1 MAMNNRVLSIEIGNS
16 FTKICEMDYKVKK
29 PKVYKVLTVETPEG
43 IVVDGMLQPT
53 QEYADRMVN
62 ALGTNGI
69 RTKKVIFTISSTRVA
84 SREVQIPNVKAS
96 KIEALVKTNANEYF
110 PVDLTQYEI
119 GHYLAGGLTENGK
132 LRVMALAVPKALL
145 DSYYQL
151 AQMCSWEVECFDYS
165 SNSLYQILRDE
176 KSEKVTMVIK
186 IDENS
191 TIVTVLSAGK
201 VLLQRTVAYG
211 VQDAID
217 TMIASGAY
225 AVNDPMSAVER
236 FQKKTCLNRVLHP
249 GDKVWEENAG
259 RWEDEDAGNVEVT
272 EARQKITASLEPL
285 IVGVSRV
292 IDFYD
297 SRNSENPI
305 EKSYVTGLG
314 GSFSGMSKLFTNC
327 LERKVHTLSEMDDKI
342 GMSKAI
348 RSTRPAAYISCL
360 GAVLAP
366 VGLIDKST
374 QKSKGLTVVSGTN
387 YTFVSVAV
395 LVLGVILS
403 IAMAA
408 TSVTRY
414 LGNVAQNVYLQNR
427 VQELQPAQAVYND
440 YLAAEAQYD
449 KYTYLYAYTQT
460 PNENLVE
467 FINEL
472 EQILPDSF
480 YTNSFS
486 SDQTG
491 ISMSVTVEGKAA
503 AARTILNIRNMQS
516 IDDVEISN
524 ITDSK
529 DETGT
534 SIVTFSITGSYK
546 VLGVILSIAMAATSV
561 TRYLGNVAQNVYLQ
575 NRVQEL
581 QPAQAVYNDYLAAE
595 AQYDKYTYL
604 YAYTQTPNENL
615 VEFINELEQILPD
628 SFYTNSFSSDQT
640 GISMSVTVEGK
651 AAAART
657 ILNIRNMQSID
668 DVEISNITDS
678 KDETGTSI
686 VTFSITGSYKE
697 LTDETEESGEA
708 QADTQ
713 TAQ

>member
-1 MAMNNRVLSIEIGNS
+1 MNNRVLSIEIGNS
-16 FTKICEMDYKVKK
+16 FTKICEIDYKVKK

-43 IVVDGMLQPT
+43 VVVDGMLQPT
-53 QEYADRMVN
+53 QEYADHLVN

-69 RTKKVIFTISSTRVA
+69 RTKRVIFTISSTRVA
-84 SREVQIPNVKAS
+84 SREVQIPNVKAN
-96 KIEALVKTNANEYF
+96 KIEALVKTNANDYF

-119 GHYLAGGLTENGK
+119 GHYLAGGLTEEGK

-145 DSYYQL
+145 NSYYQL
-151 AQMCSWEVECFDYS
+151 AQMCGWEVECFDYS

-176 KSEKVTMVIK
+176 KSEKVTMMIK

-211 VQDAID
+211 VQDAIE

-249 GDKVWEENAG
+249 GDKLWEENAG

-272 EARQKITASLEPL
+272 AARQKITSTLEPL
-285 IVGVSRV
+285 IVGVNRV

-297 SRNSENPI
+297 SRNSNTPI
-305 EKSYVTGLG
+305 ERTYVTGLG

-327 LERKVHTLSEMDDKI
+327 LERKVHTLSDMDDKI

-374 QKSKGLTVVSGTN
+374 QKAKGLTVVSGTN

-403 IAMAA
+403 IAMAV
-408 TSVTRY
+408 TSLTRY
-414 LGNVAQNVYLQNR
+414 FGTVAENVALQAR
-427 VQELQPAQAVYND
+427 VEELQPAQTVYNE
-440 YLAAEAQYD
+440 YLSAAAQYD
-449 KYTYLYAYTQT
+449 KYKYLYEYTEN

-480 YTNSFS
+480 YTDSFS

-491 ISMSVTVEGKAA
+491 ISMTVNVEGKAA
-503 AARTILNIRNMQS
+503 AARTILNIRNMES
-516 IDDVEISN
+516 IEDVQISN
-524 ITDSK
+524 ITDNQ
-529 DETGT
+529 DEMGGSWVMFSMTGT
-534 SIVTFSITGSYK
+534 YRE
-546 VLGVILSIAMAATSV
+546 LS
-561 TRYLGNVAQNVYLQ
+561 
-575 NRVQEL
+575 
-581 QPAQAVYNDYLAAE
+581 
-595 AQYDKYTYL
+595 
-604 YAYTQTPNENL
+604 
-615 VEFINELEQILPD
+615 
-628 SFYTNSFSSDQT
+628 
-640 GISMSVTVEGK
+640 
-651 AAAART
+651 
-657 ILNIRNMQSID
+657 
-668 DVEISNITDS
+668 
-678 KDETGTSI
+678 
-686 VTFSITGSYKE
+686 
-697 LTDETEESGEA
+697 DETEETGETVES
-708 QADTQ
+708 TQ
-713 TAQ
+713 SVQ

>member
-1 MAMNNRVLSIEIGNS
+1 MNNRVLSIEIGNS
-16 FTKICEMDYKVKK
+16 FTKICEIDYKVKK

-43 IVVDGMLQPT
+43 VVVDGMLQPT
-53 QEYADRMVN
+53 QEYADHLVN

-69 RTKKVIFTISSTRVA
+69 RTKRVIFTISSTRVA

-96 KIEALVKTNANEYF
+96 KIEALVKTNANDYF

-119 GHYLAGGLTENGK
+119 GHYLAGGLTEEGK

-151 AQMCSWEVECFDYS
+151 AQMCGWEVECFDYS

-176 KSEKVTMVIK
+176 KTETVTMMIK

-211 VQDAID
+211 VQDAIE

-236 FQKKTCLNRVLHP
+236 FQKKTCLNRVLHQ
-249 GDKVWEENAG
+249 GDKLWEENAG

-272 EARQKITASLEPL
+272 AARQKITASLEPL

-297 SRNSENPI
+297 SRNSDTPI
-305 EKSYVTGLG
+305 ERTYVTGLG

-374 QKSKGLTVVSGTN
+374 QKAKGLTVVSGTN

-403 IAMAA
+403 IAMAV
-408 TSVTRY
+408 TSLTRY
-414 LGNVAQNVYLQNR
+414 FGTVAENVALQAR
-427 VQELQPAQAVYND
+427 VEELQPAQTVYNE
-440 YLAAEAQYD
+440 YLSTAAQYD
-449 KYTYLYAYTQT
+449 KYKYLYEYTEN

-472 EQILPDSF
+472 EQILPSSF
-480 YTNSFS
+480 WTNSFS
-486 SDQTG
+486 SDMEG

-503 AARTILNIRNMQS
+503 AARTILNIRNMES
-516 IDDVEISN
+516 IEDVQISN
-524 ITDSK
+524 ITDTQNELGESA
-529 DETGT
+529 
-534 SIVTFSITGSYK
+534 VTFSITG
-546 VLGVILSIAMAATSV
+546 
-561 TRYLGNVAQNVYLQ
+561 
-575 NRVQEL
+575 
-581 QPAQAVYNDYLAAE
+581 
-595 AQYDKYTYL
+595 TY
-604 YAYTQTPNENL
+604 ADIHADTEETE
-615 VEFINELEQILPD
+615 
-628 SFYTNSFSSDQT
+628 ST
-640 GISMSVTVEGK
+640 GDT
-651 AAAART
+651 
-657 ILNIRNMQSID
+657 
-668 DVEISNITDS
+668 
-678 KDETGTSI
+678 TGT
-686 VTFSITGSYKE
+686 
-697 LTDETEESGEA
+697 
-708 QADTQ
+708 

>member
-1 MAMNNRVLSIEIGNS
+1 MNNRVLSIEISNS
-16 FTKICEMDYKVKK
+16 FTKICEIDYKVKK

-43 IVVDGMLQPT
+43 VVVDGMLQPT
-53 QEYADRMVN
+53 QEYADHLVN

-69 RTKKVIFTISSTRVA
+69 HTKRVIFTISSTRVA
-84 SREVQIPNVKAS
+84 SREVQIPNVKAN
-96 KIEALVKTNANEYF
+96 KIEALVKANANDYF

-119 GHYLAGGLTENGK
+119 GHYLAGGLTEEGK

-145 DSYYQL
+145 NSYYQL
-151 AQMCSWEVECFDYS
+151 AQMCGWEVECFDYS

-176 KSEKVTMVIK
+176 KSEKVTMMIK

-211 VQDAID
+211 VQDAIE

-236 FQKKTCLNRVLHP
+236 FQKKTCLNRVLHQ

-272 EARQKITASLEPL
+272 AARQKITASLEPL

-297 SRNSENPI
+297 SRNGDTPI
-305 EKSYVTGLG
+305 ERTYVTGLG

-327 LERKVHTLSEMDDKI
+327 LERKVHTLSDMEDKI

-366 VGLIDKST
+366 VGLIDKSQ
-374 QKSKGLTVVSGTN
+374 QKTKGMTVVSGTN

-403 IAMAA
+403 IAMAV
-408 TSVTRY
+408 TSLTRY
-414 LGNVAQNVYLQNR
+414 FGTVAENVALQAR
-427 VQELQPAQAVYND
+427 VEELQPAQAVYND
-440 YLAAEAQYD
+440 YLATAAQYD
-449 KYTYLYAYTQT
+449 KYQYLYEYTEN

-472 EQILPDSF
+472 EQILPSSF
-480 YTNSFS
+480 WTNSFS
-486 SDQTG
+486 SDMEG

-503 AARTILNIRNMQS
+503 AARTILNIRNMES
-516 IDDVEISN
+516 IEDVQISN
-524 ITDSK
+524 ITDAQNELGESA
-529 DETGT
+529 
-534 SIVTFSITGSYK
+534 VTFSITGTYADIHADSEEAENT
-546 VLGVILSIAMAATSV
+546 GDAA
-561 TRYLGNVAQNVYLQ
+561 
-575 NRVQEL
+575 
-581 QPAQAVYNDYLAAE
+581 
-595 AQYDKYTYL
+595 
-604 YAYTQTPNENL
+604 
-615 VEFINELEQILPD
+615 
-628 SFYTNSFSSDQT
+628 
-640 GISMSVTVEGK
+640 
-651 AAAART
+651 
-657 ILNIRNMQSID
+657 
-668 DVEISNITDS
+668 
-678 KDETGTSI
+678 GT
-686 VTFSITGSYKE
+686 
-697 LTDETEESGEA
+697 
-708 QADTQ
+708 

>member
-1 MAMNNRVLSIEIGNS
+1 MNNRVLSIEIGNS
-16 FTKICEMDYKVKK
+16 FTKICEIDYKVKK

-43 IVVDGMLQPT
+43 VVVDGMLQPT
-53 QEYADRMVN
+53 QEYADHLVN

-69 RTKKVIFTISSTRVA
+69 RTKRVIFTISSTRVA
-84 SREVQIPNVKAS
+84 SREVQIPNVKAN
-96 KIEALVKTNANEYF
+96 KIEALVKTNANDYF

-119 GHYLAGGLTENGK
+119 GHYLAGGLTEEGK

-145 DSYYQL
+145 NSYYQL
-151 AQMCSWEVECFDYS
+151 AQMCGWEVECFDYS

-176 KSEKVTMVIK
+176 KSEKVTMMIK

-211 VQDAID
+211 VQDAIE

-249 GDKVWEENAG
+249 GDKLWEENAG
-259 RWEDEDAGNVEVT
+259 RWEDEDAGNAEVT
-272 EARQKITASLEPL
+272 AARQKITSSLEPL

-297 SRNSENPI
+297 SRNSDTPI
-305 EKSYVTGLG
+305 ERTYVTGLG

-327 LERKVHTLSEMDDKI
+327 LERKVHTLSDMDDKI

-374 QKSKGLTVVSGTN
+374 QKAKGLTVVSGTN

-403 IAMAA
+403 IAMAV
-408 TSVTRY
+408 TSMTRY
-414 LGNVAQNVYLQNR
+414 FGTVAENVALQAR
-427 VQELQPAQAVYND
+427 VEELQPAQAVYNE
-440 YLAAEAQYD
+440 YLSAAAQYD
-449 KYTYLYAYTQT
+449 KYKYLYEYTEN

-472 EQILPDSF
+472 EQILPSSF
-480 YTNSFS
+480 WTNSFS
-486 SDQTG
+486 SDLEG
-491 ISMSVTVEGKAA
+491 ISMSVSVVGKEA
-503 AARTILNIRNMQS
+503 AARTILNIRNMKS
-516 IDDVEISN
+516 ISDVQISN
-524 ITDSK
+524 ITDTQNELGESA
-529 DETGT
+529 
-534 SIVTFSITGSYK
+534 VTFSITG
-546 VLGVILSIAMAATSV
+546 
-561 TRYLGNVAQNVYLQ
+561 
-575 NRVQEL
+575 
-581 QPAQAVYNDYLAAE
+581 
-595 AQYDKYTYL
+595 TY
-604 YAYTQTPNENL
+604 ADIHADTEETE
-615 VEFINELEQILPD
+615 
-628 SFYTNSFSSDQT
+628 ST
-640 GISMSVTVEGK
+640 GDT
-651 AAAART
+651 
-657 ILNIRNMQSID
+657 
-668 DVEISNITDS
+668 
-678 KDETGTSI
+678 TGT
-686 VTFSITGSYKE
+686 
-697 LTDETEESGEA
+697 
-708 QADTQ
+708 

>member
-1 MAMNNRVLSIEIGNS
+1 MNNRVLSIEIGNS
-16 FTKICEMDYKVKK
+16 FTKICEIDYKVKK

-43 IVVDGMLQPT
+43 VVVDGMLQPT
-53 QEYADRMVN
+53 QEYADHLVN

-69 RTKKVIFTISSTRVA
+69 RTKRVIFTISSTRVA
-84 SREVQIPNVKAS
+84 SREVQIPNVKAN
-96 KIEALVKTNANEYF
+96 KIEALVKTNANDYF

-119 GHYLAGGLTENGK
+119 GHYLAGGLTEEGK

-145 DSYYQL
+145 NSYYQL
-151 AQMCSWEVECFDYS
+151 AQMCGWEVECFDYS

-176 KSEKVTMVIK
+176 KSEKVTMMIK

-211 VQDAID
+211 VQDAIE

-236 FQKKTCLNRVLHP
+236 FQKKTCLNRVLHQ

-272 EARQKITASLEPL
+272 AARQKITASLEPL

-297 SRNSENPI
+297 SRNGDTPI
-305 EKSYVTGLG
+305 ERTYVTGLG

-327 LERKVHTLSEMDDKI
+327 LERKVHTLSDMEDKI

-366 VGLIDKST
+366 VGLIDKSQ
-374 QKSKGLTVVSGTN
+374 QKAKGMTVVSGTN

-403 IAMAA
+403 IAMAV
-408 TSVTRY
+408 TSLTRY
-414 LGNVAQNVYLQNR
+414 FGTVAENVALQAR
-427 VQELQPAQAVYND
+427 VEELQPAQAVYND
-440 YLAAEAQYD
+440 YLATAAQYD
-449 KYTYLYAYTQT
+449 KYQYLYEYTEN

-472 EQILPDSF
+472 EQILPSSF
-480 YTNSFS
+480 WTNSFS
-486 SDQTG
+486 SDMEG

-503 AARTILNIRNMQS
+503 AARTILNIRNMES
-516 IDDVEISN
+516 IEDVQISN
-524 ITDSK
+524 ITDAQNELGESA
-529 DETGT
+529 
-534 SIVTFSITGSYK
+534 VTFSITGTYADIHADSEEAENT
-546 VLGVILSIAMAATSV
+546 GDAA
-561 TRYLGNVAQNVYLQ
+561 
-575 NRVQEL
+575 
-581 QPAQAVYNDYLAAE
+581 
-595 AQYDKYTYL
+595 
-604 YAYTQTPNENL
+604 
-615 VEFINELEQILPD
+615 
-628 SFYTNSFSSDQT
+628 
-640 GISMSVTVEGK
+640 
-651 AAAART
+651 
-657 ILNIRNMQSID
+657 
-668 DVEISNITDS
+668 
-678 KDETGTSI
+678 GT
-686 VTFSITGSYKE
+686 
-697 LTDETEESGEA
+697 
-708 QADTQ
+708 

>member
-16 FTKICEMDYKVKK
+16 FTKICEIDYKVKK

-43 IVVDGMLQPT
+43 VVVDGMLQPT
-53 QEYADRMVN
+53 QEYADHLVN

-69 RTKKVIFTISSTRVA
+69 HTRRVIFTISSTRVA
-84 SREVQIPNVKAS
+84 SREVQIPNVKAN
-96 KIEALVKTNANEYF
+96 KIEALVKTNANDYF

-119 GHYLAGGLTENGK
+119 GHYLAGGLTEEGK

-151 AQMCSWEVECFDYS
+151 AQMCGWEVECFDYS

-176 KSEKVTMVIK
+176 KSEKVTMMIK

-211 VQDAID
+211 VQDAIE

-236 FQKKTCLNRVLHP
+236 FQKKTCLNRVLHQ
-249 GDKVWEENAG
+249 GDKLWEENAG

-272 EARQKITASLEPL
+272 AARQKITSSLEPL

-297 SRNSENPI
+297 SRNSNTPI
-305 EKSYVTGLG
+305 ERTYVTGLG

-327 LERKVHTLSEMDDKI
+327 LERKVHTLSDMDDKI

-374 QKSKGLTVVSGTN
+374 QKAKGLTVVSGTN

-403 IAMAA
+403 IAMAV
-408 TSVTRY
+408 TSLTRY
-414 LGNVAQNVYLQNR
+414 FGTVAENVTLQAR
-427 VQELQPAQAVYND
+427 VEELQPAQTVYNE
-440 YLAAEAQYD
+440 YLSAAAQYD
-449 KYTYLYAYTQT
+449 KYKYLYEYTEN

-472 EQILPDSF
+472 EQILPSSF
-480 YTNSFS
+480 WTNSFS
-486 SDQTG
+486 SDMEG

-503 AARTILNIRNMQS
+503 AARTILNIRNMES
-516 IDDVEISN
+516 IEDVQISN
-524 ITDSK
+524 ITDTQNELGESA
-529 DETGT
+529 
-534 SIVTFSITGSYK
+534 VTFSITG
-546 VLGVILSIAMAATSV
+546 
-561 TRYLGNVAQNVYLQ
+561 
-575 NRVQEL
+575 
-581 QPAQAVYNDYLAAE
+581 
-595 AQYDKYTYL
+595 TY
-604 YAYTQTPNENL
+604 ADIHADTEETE
-615 VEFINELEQILPD
+615 
-628 SFYTNSFSSDQT
+628 ST
-640 GISMSVTVEGK
+640 GDT
-651 AAAART
+651 
-657 ILNIRNMQSID
+657 
-668 DVEISNITDS
+668 
-678 KDETGTSI
+678 TGT
-686 VTFSITGSYKE
+686 
-697 LTDETEESGEA
+697 
-708 QADTQ
+708 

>member
-1 MAMNNRVLSIEIGNS
+1 MNNRVLSIEISNS
-16 FTKICEMDYKVKK
+16 FTKICEIDYKVKK

-43 IVVDGMLQPT
+43 VVVDGMLQPT
-53 QEYADRMVN
+53 QEYADHLVN

-69 RTKKVIFTISSTRVA
+69 HTKRVIFTISSTRVA
-84 SREVQIPNVKAS
+84 SREVQIPNVKAN
-96 KIEALVKTNANEYF
+96 KIEALVKANANDYF

-119 GHYLAGGLTENGK
+119 GHYLAGGLTEEGK

-145 DSYYQL
+145 NSYYQL
-151 AQMCSWEVECFDYS
+151 AQMCGWEVECFDYS

-176 KSEKVTMVIK
+176 KSEKVTMMIK

-211 VQDAID
+211 VQDAIE

-236 FQKKTCLNRVLHP
+236 FQKKTCLNRVLHQ
-249 GDKVWEENAG
+249 GDKLWEENAG

-272 EARQKITASLEPL
+272 AARQKITASLEPL

-297 SRNSENPI
+297 SRNGDNPI
-305 EKSYVTGLG
+305 QKTFVTGLG

-327 LERKVHTLSEMDDKI
+327 LERKVHTLSDMEDKI

-366 VGLIDKST
+366 VGLIDKSQ
-374 QKSKGLTVVSGTN
+374 QKAKGMTVVSGTN

-403 IAMAA
+403 IAMAV
-408 TSVTRY
+408 TSLTRY
-414 LGNVAQNVYLQNR
+414 FGTVAENVALQAR
-427 VQELQPAQAVYND
+427 VEELQPAQAVYND
-440 YLAAEAQYD
+440 YLATAAQYD
-449 KYTYLYAYTQT
+449 KYQYLYEYTEN

-472 EQILPDSF
+472 EQILPSSF
-480 YTNSFS
+480 WTNSFS
-486 SDQTG
+486 SDMEG

-503 AARTILNIRNMQS
+503 AARTILNIRNMES
-516 IDDVEISN
+516 IEDVQISN
-524 ITDSK
+524 ITDAQNELGESA
-529 DETGT
+529 
-534 SIVTFSITGSYK
+534 VTFSITGTYADIHADSEEAENT
-546 VLGVILSIAMAATSV
+546 GDAA
-561 TRYLGNVAQNVYLQ
+561 
-575 NRVQEL
+575 
-581 QPAQAVYNDYLAAE
+581 
-595 AQYDKYTYL
+595 
-604 YAYTQTPNENL
+604 
-615 VEFINELEQILPD
+615 
-628 SFYTNSFSSDQT
+628 
-640 GISMSVTVEGK
+640 
-651 AAAART
+651 
-657 ILNIRNMQSID
+657 
-668 DVEISNITDS
+668 
-678 KDETGTSI
+678 GT
-686 VTFSITGSYKE
+686 
-697 LTDETEESGEA
+697 
-708 QADTQ
+708 

>member
-1 MAMNNRVLSIEIGNS
+1 MAMNNRVLSIEISNS
-16 FTKICEMDYKVKK
+16 FTKICEIDYKVKK

-43 IVVDGMLQPT
+43 VVVDGMLQPT
-53 QEYADRMVN
+53 QEYADHLVN

-69 RTKKVIFTISSTRVA
+69 RTKRVIFTISSTRVA
-84 SREVQIPNVKAS
+84 SREVQIPNVKAN
-96 KIEALVKTNANEYF
+96 KIEALVKTNANDYF

-119 GHYLAGGLTENGK
+119 GHYLAGGLTEEGK

-151 AQMCSWEVECFDYS
+151 AQMCGWEVECFDYS

-176 KSEKVTMVIK
+176 KTETVTMMIK

-211 VQDAID
+211 VQDAIE

-236 FQKKTCLNRVLHP
+236 FQKKTCLNRVLHQ
-249 GDKVWEENAG
+249 GDKLWEENAG

-272 EARQKITASLEPL
+272 AARQKITSSLEPL

-297 SRNSENPI
+297 SRNSNTPI
-305 EKSYVTGLG
+305 ERTYVTGLG

-327 LERKVHTLSEMDDKI
+327 LERKVHTLSDMDDKI

-366 VGLIDKST
+366 VGLIDKSQ
-374 QKSKGLTVVSGTN
+374 QKGKGMTVVSGTN

-403 IAMAA
+403 IAMAV
-408 TSVTRY
+408 TSLTRY
-414 LGNVAQNVYLQNR
+414 FGTVAENVALQAR
-427 VQELQPAQAVYND
+427 VEELQPAQTVYNE
-440 YLAAEAQYD
+440 YLSTAAQYD
-449 KYTYLYAYTQT
+449 KYKYLYEYTEN

-480 YTNSFS
+480 YTDSFS

-491 ISMSVTVEGKAA
+491 ISMTVNVEGKAA
-503 AARTILNIRNMQS
+503 AARTILNIRNMES
-516 IDDVEISN
+516 IEDVQISN
-524 ITDSK
+524 ITDNQ
-529 DETGT
+529 DEMGGSWVMFSMTGT
-534 SIVTFSITGSYK
+534 YRE
-546 VLGVILSIAMAATSV
+546 LS
-561 TRYLGNVAQNVYLQ
+561 
-575 NRVQEL
+575 
-581 QPAQAVYNDYLAAE
+581 
-595 AQYDKYTYL
+595 
-604 YAYTQTPNENL
+604 
-615 VEFINELEQILPD
+615 
-628 SFYTNSFSSDQT
+628 
-640 GISMSVTVEGK
+640 
-651 AAAART
+651 
-657 ILNIRNMQSID
+657 
-668 DVEISNITDS
+668 
-678 KDETGTSI
+678 
-686 VTFSITGSYKE
+686 
-697 LTDETEESGEA
+697 DETEETGETVES
-708 QADTQ
+708 TQ
-713 TAQ
+713 SVQ

>member
-16 FTKICEMDYKVKK
+16 FTKICEIDYKVKK

-43 IVVDGMLQPT
+43 VVVDGMLQPT
-53 QEYADRMVN
+53 QEYADHLVN

-84 SREVQIPNVKAS
+84 SREVQIPNVKAN
-96 KIEALVKTNANEYF
+96 KIEALVKTNANDYF

-119 GHYLAGGLTENGK
+119 GHYLAGGLTEDGK

-145 DSYYQL
+145 NSYYQL
-151 AQMCSWEVECFDYS
+151 AQMCGWEVECFDYS

-176 KSEKVTMVIK
+176 KSEKVTMMIK
-186 IDENS
+186 IDENN

-211 VQDAID
+211 VQDAIE

-249 GDKVWEENAG
+249 GDKLWEENAG

-272 EARQKITASLEPL
+272 AARQKITSTLEPL
-285 IVGVSRV
+285 IVGVNRV

-297 SRNSENPI
+297 SRNGDTPI
-305 EKSYVTGLG
+305 ERTYVTGLG

-327 LERKVHTLSEMDDKI
+327 LERKVHTLSDMDDKI

-366 VGLIDKST
+366 VGLIDKSQ
-374 QKSKGLTVVSGTN
+374 QKAKGMTVVSGTN

-403 IAMAA
+403 IAMAV
-408 TSVTRY
+408 TSLTRY
-414 LGNVAQNVYLQNR
+414 FGTVAENVALQAR
-427 VQELQPAQAVYND
+427 VEELQPAQAVYNE
-440 YLAAEAQYD
+440 YLSAAAQYD
-449 KYTYLYAYTQT
+449 KYKYLYEYTEN

-480 YTNSFS
+480 YTDSFS

-491 ISMSVTVEGKAA
+491 ISMTVNVEGKAA
-503 AARTILNIRNMQS
+503 AARTILNVRNMES
-516 IDDVEISN
+516 IEDVQISN
-524 ITDSK
+524 ITDNQ
-529 DETGT
+529 DEMGGSWVMFSMTGT
-534 SIVTFSITGSYK
+534 YRE
-546 VLGVILSIAMAATSV
+546 LS
-561 TRYLGNVAQNVYLQ
+561 
-575 NRVQEL
+575 
-581 QPAQAVYNDYLAAE
+581 
-595 AQYDKYTYL
+595 
-604 YAYTQTPNENL
+604 
-615 VEFINELEQILPD
+615 
-628 SFYTNSFSSDQT
+628 
-640 GISMSVTVEGK
+640 
-651 AAAART
+651 
-657 ILNIRNMQSID
+657 
-668 DVEISNITDS
+668 
-678 KDETGTSI
+678 
-686 VTFSITGSYKE
+686 
-697 LTDETEESGEA
+697 DETEETGETVES
-708 QADTQ
+708 TQ
-713 TAQ
+713 SVQ

>member
-1 MAMNNRVLSIEIGNS
+1 MNNRVLSIKIGNS

-53 QEYADRMVN
+53 QEYADHLVN

-69 RTKKVIFTISSTRVA
+69 RTKKVLFTISSTRVA
-84 SREVQIPNVKAS
+84 SREVQIPNVKAN
-96 KIEALVKTNANEYF
+96 KIEALVKTNASDYF

-119 GHYLAGGLTENGK
+119 GHYLAGGLAENGK

-145 DSYYQL
+145 NSYYQL
-151 AQMCSWEVECFDYS
+151 AQMCGWEIECFDYS

-225 AVNDPMSAVER
+225 AVNNPMSAVER

-272 EARQKITASLEPL
+272 AARQKITASLEPL

-374 QKSKGLTVVSGTN
+374 QKAKGLTVVSGTN

-414 LGNVAQNVYLQNR
+414 FGTVAENVALQAR
-427 VQELQPAQAVYND
+427 VEELQPAQTVYNE
-440 YLAAEAQYD
+440 YLSTAAQYD
-449 KYTYLYAYTQT
+449 KYKYLYEYTEN

-472 EQILPDSF
+472 EQILPSSF
-480 YTNSFS
+480 WTNSFS
-486 SDQTG
+486 SDMEG

-503 AARTILNIRNMQS
+503 AARTILNIRNMKS
-516 IDDVEISN
+516 ISDVQISN
-524 ITDSK
+524 ITDTQNELGESA
-529 DETGT
+529 
-534 SIVTFSITGSYK
+534 VTFSITG
-546 VLGVILSIAMAATSV
+546 
-561 TRYLGNVAQNVYLQ
+561 
-575 NRVQEL
+575 
-581 QPAQAVYNDYLAAE
+581 
-595 AQYDKYTYL
+595 TY
-604 YAYTQTPNENL
+604 ADIHADTEETE
-615 VEFINELEQILPD
+615 
-628 SFYTNSFSSDQT
+628 ST
-640 GISMSVTVEGK
+640 GDT
-651 AAAART
+651 
-657 ILNIRNMQSID
+657 
-668 DVEISNITDS
+668 
-678 KDETGTSI
+678 TGT
-686 VTFSITGSYKE
+686 
-697 LTDETEESGEA
+697 
-708 QADTQ
+708 

>member
-16 FTKICEMDYKVKK
+16 FTKICEIDYKVKK

-43 IVVDGMLQPT
+43 VVVDGMLQPT
-53 QEYADRMVN
+53 QEYADHLVN

-69 RTKKVIFTISSTRVA
+69 RTKRVIFTISSTRVA

-96 KIEALVKTNANEYF
+96 KIEALVKTNANDYF

-119 GHYLAGGLTENGK
+119 GHYLAGGLTEEGK

-151 AQMCSWEVECFDYS
+151 AQMCGWEVECFDYS

-176 KSEKVTMVIK
+176 KTETVTMMIK

-211 VQDAID
+211 VQDAIE
-217 TMIASGAY
+217 TMIASGVY

-236 FQKKTCLNRVLHP
+236 FQKKTCLNRVLHQ
-249 GDKVWEENAG
+249 GDKLWEENAG

-272 EARQKITASLEPL
+272 AARQKITSSLEPL

-297 SRNSENPI
+297 SRNSDTPI
-305 EKSYVTGLG
+305 ERTYVTGLG

-327 LERKVHTLSEMDDKI
+327 LERKVHTLSDMEDKI

-374 QKSKGLTVVSGTN
+374 QKAKGLTVVSGTN
-387 YTFVSVAV
+387 YAFVSVAV

-403 IAMAA
+403 IAMAV
-408 TSVTRY
+408 TSLTRY
-414 LGNVAQNVYLQNR
+414 FGTVAENVALQAR
-427 VQELQPAQAVYND
+427 VEELQPAQTVYNE
-440 YLAAEAQYD
+440 YLSTAAQYD
-449 KYTYLYAYTQT
+449 KYKYLYEYTEN

-472 EQILPDSF
+472 EQILPSSF
-480 YTNSFS
+480 WTNSFS
-486 SDQTG
+486 SDMEG

-503 AARTILNIRNMQS
+503 AARTILNIRNMES
-516 IDDVEISN
+516 IEDVQISN
-524 ITDSK
+524 ITDTQNELGESA
-529 DETGT
+529 
-534 SIVTFSITGSYK
+534 VTFSITG
-546 VLGVILSIAMAATSV
+546 
-561 TRYLGNVAQNVYLQ
+561 
-575 NRVQEL
+575 
-581 QPAQAVYNDYLAAE
+581 
-595 AQYDKYTYL
+595 TY
-604 YAYTQTPNENL
+604 ADIHADTEETE
-615 VEFINELEQILPD
+615 
-628 SFYTNSFSSDQT
+628 ST
-640 GISMSVTVEGK
+640 GDT
-651 AAAART
+651 
-657 ILNIRNMQSID
+657 
-668 DVEISNITDS
+668 
-678 KDETGTSI
+678 TGT
-686 VTFSITGSYKE
+686 
-697 LTDETEESGEA
+697 
-708 QADTQ
+708 

>member
-16 FTKICEMDYKVKK
+16 FTKICEIDYKVKK

-43 IVVDGMLQPT
+43 VVVDGMLQPT
-53 QEYADRMVN
+53 QEYADHLVN

-69 RTKKVIFTISSTRVA
+69 HTRRVIFTISSTRVA
-84 SREVQIPNVKAS
+84 SREVQIPNVKAN
-96 KIEALVKTNANEYF
+96 KIEALVKTNANDYF

-119 GHYLAGGLTENGK
+119 GHYLAGGLTEEGK

-151 AQMCSWEVECFDYS
+151 AQMCGWEVECFDYS

-176 KSEKVTMVIK
+176 KSEKVTMMIK

-211 VQDAID
+211 VQDAIE

-236 FQKKTCLNRVLHP
+236 FQKKTCLNRVLHQ
-249 GDKVWEENAG
+249 GDKLWEENAG
-259 RWEDEDAGNVEVT
+259 RWEDEDAGNAEVT
-272 EARQKITASLEPL
+272 AARQKITSSLEPL

-297 SRNSENPI
+297 SRNSNTPI
-305 EKSYVTGLG
+305 ERTYVTGLG

-327 LERKVHTLSEMDDKI
+327 LERKVHTLSDMDDKI

-366 VGLIDKST
+366 VGLIDKSQ
-374 QKSKGLTVVSGTN
+374 QKGKGMTVVSGTN

-403 IAMAA
+403 IAMAV
-408 TSVTRY
+408 TSLTRY
-414 LGNVAQNVYLQNR
+414 FGTVAENVALQAR
-427 VQELQPAQAVYND
+427 VEELQPAQTVYNE
-440 YLAAEAQYD
+440 YLSTAAQYD
-449 KYTYLYAYTQT
+449 KYKYLYEYTEN

-480 YTNSFS
+480 YTDSFS

-491 ISMSVTVEGKAA
+491 ISMTVNVEGKAA
-503 AARTILNIRNMQS
+503 AARTILNIRNMES
-516 IDDVEISN
+516 IEDVQISN
-524 ITDSK
+524 ITDNQ
-529 DETGT
+529 DEMGGSWVMFSMTGT
-534 SIVTFSITGSYK
+534 YRE
-546 VLGVILSIAMAATSV
+546 LS
-561 TRYLGNVAQNVYLQ
+561 
-575 NRVQEL
+575 
-581 QPAQAVYNDYLAAE
+581 
-595 AQYDKYTYL
+595 
-604 YAYTQTPNENL
+604 
-615 VEFINELEQILPD
+615 
-628 SFYTNSFSSDQT
+628 
-640 GISMSVTVEGK
+640 
-651 AAAART
+651 
-657 ILNIRNMQSID
+657 
-668 DVEISNITDS
+668 
-678 KDETGTSI
+678 
-686 VTFSITGSYKE
+686 
-697 LTDETEESGEA
+697 DETEETGETVES
-708 QADTQ
+708 TQ
-713 TAQ
+713 SVQ

>member
-16 FTKICEMDYKVKK
+16 FTKICEIDYKVKK

-43 IVVDGMLQPT
+43 VVVDGMLQPT
-53 QEYADRMVN
+53 QEYADHLVN

-69 RTKKVIFTISSTRVA
+69 RTKRVIFTISSTRVA
-84 SREVQIPNVKAS
+84 SREVQIPNVKAN
-96 KIEALVKTNANEYF
+96 KIEALVKTNANDYF

-119 GHYLAGGLTENGK
+119 GHYLAGGLTEEGK

-151 AQMCSWEVECFDYS
+151 AQMCGWEVECFDYS

-176 KSEKVTMVIK
+176 KSEKVTMMIK
-186 IDENS
+186 IDENN

-211 VQDAID
+211 VQDAIE

-236 FQKKTCLNRVLHP
+236 FQKKTCLNRVLHQ
-249 GDKVWEENAG
+249 GDKLWEENAG

-272 EARQKITASLEPL
+272 AARQKITATLEPL
-285 IVGVSRV
+285 IVGVNRV

-297 SRNSENPI
+297 SRNGDTPI
-305 EKSYVTGLG
+305 ERTYVTGLG

-327 LERKVHTLSEMDDKI
+327 LERKVHTLSDMEDKI

-366 VGLIDKST
+366 VGLIDKSQ
-374 QKSKGLTVVSGTN
+374 QKAKGMTVVSGTN

-403 IAMAA
+403 IAMAV
-408 TSVTRY
+408 TSLTRY
-414 LGNVAQNVYLQNR
+414 FGTVAENVALQAR
-427 VQELQPAQAVYND
+427 VEELQPAQTVYNE
-440 YLAAEAQYD
+440 YLSTAAQYD
-449 KYTYLYAYTQT
+449 KYKYLYEYTEN

-480 YTNSFS
+480 YTDSFS

-491 ISMSVTVEGKAA
+491 ISMTVNVEGKAA
-503 AARTILNIRNMQS
+503 AARTILNIRNMES
-516 IDDVEISN
+516 IEDVQISN
-524 ITDSK
+524 ITDNQ
-529 DETGT
+529 DEMGGSWVMFSMTGT
-534 SIVTFSITGSYK
+534 YRE
-546 VLGVILSIAMAATSV
+546 LS
-561 TRYLGNVAQNVYLQ
+561 
-575 NRVQEL
+575 
-581 QPAQAVYNDYLAAE
+581 
-595 AQYDKYTYL
+595 
-604 YAYTQTPNENL
+604 
-615 VEFINELEQILPD
+615 
-628 SFYTNSFSSDQT
+628 
-640 GISMSVTVEGK
+640 
-651 AAAART
+651 
-657 ILNIRNMQSID
+657 
-668 DVEISNITDS
+668 
-678 KDETGTSI
+678 
-686 VTFSITGSYKE
+686 
-697 LTDETEESGEA
+697 DETEETGETVES
-708 QADTQ
+708 TQ
-713 TAQ
+713 SVQ

>member
-1 MAMNNRVLSIEIGNS
+1 MNNRVLSIEIGNS
-16 FTKICEMDYKVKK
+16 FTKICEIDYKVKK

-43 IVVDGMLQPT
+43 VVVDGMLQPT
-53 QEYADRMVN
+53 QEYADHLVN

-69 RTKKVIFTISSTRVA
+69 HTKRVIFTISSTRVA
-84 SREVQIPNVKAS
+84 SREVQIPNVKAN
-96 KIEALVKTNANEYF
+96 KIEALVKTNANDYF

-119 GHYLAGGLTENGK
+119 GHYLAGGLTEDGK

-145 DSYYQL
+145 NSYYQL
-151 AQMCSWEVECFDYS
+151 AQMCGWEVECFDYS

-176 KSEKVTMVIK
+176 KTETVTMMIK
-186 IDENS
+186 IDENN

-211 VQDAID
+211 VQDAIE

-236 FQKKTCLNRVLHP
+236 FQKKTCLNRVLHQ
-249 GDKVWEENAG
+249 GDKLWEENAG

-272 EARQKITASLEPL
+272 AARQKITSSLETL

-297 SRNSENPI
+297 SRNGDNPI
-305 EKSYVTGLG
+305 QKTFVTGLG

-327 LERKVHTLSEMDDKI
+327 LERKVHTLSDMEDKI

-366 VGLIDKST
+366 VGLIDKSQ
-374 QKSKGLTVVSGTN
+374 QKAKGMTVVSGTN

-403 IAMAA
+403 IAMAV
-408 TSVTRY
+408 TSLTRY
-414 LGNVAQNVYLQNR
+414 FGTVAENVALQAR
-427 VQELQPAQAVYND
+427 VEELQPAQAVYND
-440 YLAAEAQYD
+440 YLATAAQYD
-449 KYTYLYAYTQT
+449 KYQYLYEYTEN

-472 EQILPDSF
+472 EQILPSSF
-480 YTNSFS
+480 WTNSFS
-486 SDQTG
+486 SDMEG

-503 AARTILNIRNMQS
+503 AARTILNIRNMES
-516 IDDVEISN
+516 IEDVQISN
-524 ITDSK
+524 ITDAQNELGESA
-529 DETGT
+529 
-534 SIVTFSITGSYK
+534 VTFSITGTYADIHADSEEAENT
-546 VLGVILSIAMAATSV
+546 GDAA
-561 TRYLGNVAQNVYLQ
+561 
-575 NRVQEL
+575 
-581 QPAQAVYNDYLAAE
+581 
-595 AQYDKYTYL
+595 
-604 YAYTQTPNENL
+604 
-615 VEFINELEQILPD
+615 
-628 SFYTNSFSSDQT
+628 
-640 GISMSVTVEGK
+640 
-651 AAAART
+651 
-657 ILNIRNMQSID
+657 
-668 DVEISNITDS
+668 
-678 KDETGTSI
+678 GT
-686 VTFSITGSYKE
+686 
-697 LTDETEESGEA
+697 
-708 QADTQ
+708 

>member
-1 MAMNNRVLSIEIGNS
+1 MNNRVLSIEIGNS
-16 FTKICEMDYKVKK
+16 FTKICEIDYKVKK
-29 PKVYKVLTVETPEG
+29 PKVYKVLTVETPAG
-43 IVVDGMLQPT
+43 VVVDGMLQPT
-53 QEYADRMVN
+53 QEYADHLVN

-69 RTKKVIFTISSTRVA
+69 HTKRVIFTISSTRVA
-84 SREVQIPNVKAS
+84 SREVQIPNVKAN
-96 KIEALVKTNANEYF
+96 KIEALVKTNANDYF

-119 GHYLAGGLTENGK
+119 GHYLAGGLTEEGK

-145 DSYYQL
+145 NSYYQL
-151 AQMCSWEVECFDYS
+151 AQMCGWEVECFDYS

-176 KSEKVTMVIK
+176 KTETVTMMIK

-211 VQDAID
+211 VQDAIE

-236 FQKKTCLNRVLHP
+236 FQKKTCLNRVLHQ
-249 GDKVWEENAG
+249 GDKLWEENAG

-272 EARQKITASLEPL
+272 AARQKITSSLEPL

-297 SRNSENPI
+297 SRNSDTPI
-305 EKSYVTGLG
+305 ERTYVTGLG

-327 LERKVHTLSEMDDKI
+327 LERKVHTLSDMEDKI

-366 VGLIDKST
+366 VGLIDKSQ
-374 QKSKGLTVVSGTN
+374 QKAKGMTVVSGTN

-403 IAMAA
+403 IAMAV
-408 TSVTRY
+408 TSLTRY
-414 LGNVAQNVYLQNR
+414 FGTVAENVALQAR
-427 VQELQPAQAVYND
+427 VEELQPAQTVYNE
-440 YLAAEAQYD
+440 YLSAAAQYD
-449 KYTYLYAYTQT
+449 KYKYLYEYTEN

-472 EQILPDSF
+472 EQILPSSF
-480 YTNSFS
+480 WTNSFS
-486 SDQTG
+486 SDMEG

-503 AARTILNIRNMQS
+503 AARTILNIRNMES
-516 IDDVEISN
+516 IEDVQISN
-524 ITDSK
+524 ITDTQNELGESA
-529 DETGT
+529 
-534 SIVTFSITGSYK
+534 VTFSITG
-546 VLGVILSIAMAATSV
+546 
-561 TRYLGNVAQNVYLQ
+561 
-575 NRVQEL
+575 
-581 QPAQAVYNDYLAAE
+581 
-595 AQYDKYTYL
+595 TY
-604 YAYTQTPNENL
+604 ADIHADTEETE
-615 VEFINELEQILPD
+615 
-628 SFYTNSFSSDQT
+628 ST
-640 GISMSVTVEGK
+640 GDT
-651 AAAART
+651 
-657 ILNIRNMQSID
+657 
-668 DVEISNITDS
+668 
-678 KDETGTSI
+678 TGT
-686 VTFSITGSYKE
+686 
-697 LTDETEESGEA
+697 
-708 QADTQ
+708 

>member
-53 QEYADRMVN
+53 QEYADHLVN
-62 ALGTNGI
+62 ALSSNSI
-69 RTKKVIFTISSTRVA
+69 RTKKVLFTISSTRVA
-84 SREVQIPNVKAS
+84 SREVQIPNVKAN
-96 KIEALVKTNANEYF
+96 KIEALVKTNASDYF

-119 GHYLAGGLTENGK
+119 GHYMAGGLTENGK

-145 DSYYQL
+145 NSYYQL
-151 AQMCSWEVECFDYS
+151 AQMCGWEIECFDYS
-165 SNSLYQILRDE
+165 SNSLYQVLRDE

-211 VQDAID
+211 VQDAIE

-225 AVNDPMSAVER
+225 AVTDSISAVER
-236 FQKKTCLNRVLHP
+236 FQKKTCLNRVLHQ
-249 GDKVWEENAG
+249 GDKLWEENAG
-259 RWEDEDAGNVEVT
+259 RWEDEDAGNVTVM

-285 IVGVSRV
+285 IVGISRV
-292 IDFYD
+292 IDFYE

-314 GSFSGMSKLFTNC
+314 GSFSGMSKLLTNC
-327 LERKVHTLSEMDDKI
+327 LEKKVHTLSEVDKI

-360 GAVLAP
+360 GAVLSP

-403 IAMAA
+403 IAMAV

-414 LGNVAQNVYLQNR
+414 LGDAAQNAVLQAR
-427 VQELQPAQAVYND
+427 VEELQPARAVYNE
-440 YLAAEAQYD
+440 YLTAAAQYD
-449 KYTYLYAYTQT
+449 KYKYLYEYTEN
-460 PNENLVE
+460 PNENLVD

-472 EQILPDSF
+472 EQILPSSF

-486 SDQTG
+486 SDLDG
-491 ISMSVTVEGKAA
+491 ISMSVTVEGKEA
-503 AARTILNIRNMQS
+503 AARTILNIRNMKS
-516 IDDVEISN
+516 ISDVQISN

-529 DETGT
+529 NELGE
-534 SIVTFSITGSYK
+534 SAVTFSITG
-546 VLGVILSIAMAATSV
+546 
-561 TRYLGNVAQNVYLQ
+561 
-575 NRVQEL
+575 
-581 QPAQAVYNDYLAAE
+581 
-595 AQYDKYTYL
+595 TY
-604 YAYTQTPNENL
+604 AD
-615 VEFINELEQILPD
+615 IH
-628 SFYTNSFSSDQT
+628 
-640 GISMSVTVEGK
+640 
-651 AAAART
+651 A
-657 ILNIRNMQSID
+657 
-668 DVEISNITDS
+668 
-678 KDETGTSI
+678 
-686 VTFSITGSYKE
+686 
-697 LTDETEESGEA
+697 ETEETEA
-708 QADTQ
+708 AGDAAGT

>member
-16 FTKICEMDYKVKK
+16 FTKICEIDYKVKK

-53 QEYADRMVN
+53 QDYADQLVN
-62 ALGTNGI
+62 ALGANSI

-84 SREVQIPNVKAS
+84 SREVQIPNVKAN
-96 KIEALVKTNANEYF
+96 KIEALVKTNANDYF

-119 GHYLAGGLTENGK
+119 GHYMAGGLAENGK
-132 LRVMALAVPKALL
+132 LRVMAMAVPKALL
-145 DSYYQL
+145 NSYYQL
-151 AQMCSWEVECFDYS
+151 AQMCGWEVECFDYS

-176 KSEKVTMVIK
+176 KSEKVTLVIK

-211 VQDAID
+211 VQDAIE
-217 TMIASGAY
+217 TMISSGAY
-225 AVNDPMSAVER
+225 AVTDPISAVER
-236 FQKKTCLNRVLHP
+236 FQKKTCLNRVLHQ
-249 GDKVWEENAG
+249 GDKLWEENAG
-259 RWEDEDAGNVEVT
+259 RWEDEDAGNVT
-272 EARQKITASLEPL
+272 IMEARQKITASLESL

-297 SRNSENPI
+297 SRNGDAPI
-305 EKSYVTGLG
+305 ERSYVTGLG

-327 LERKVHTLSEMDDKI
+327 LERKVHTLSEVDKI

-403 IAMAA
+403 IAMAV
-408 TSVTRY
+408 TSLTRY
-414 LGNVAQNVYLQNR
+414 FGTVAENVALQAR
-427 VQELQPAQAVYND
+427 VEELQPAQAVYND
-440 YLAAEAQYD
+440 YLATAAQYD
-449 KYTYLYAYTQT
+449 KYQYLYEYTEN

-472 EQILPDSF
+472 EQILPSSF
-480 YTNSFS
+480 WTNSFS
-486 SDQTG
+486 SDQEG
-491 ISMSVTVEGKAA
+491 ISMSVTVTGKET

-516 IDDVEISN
+516 IQDVQISN
-524 ITDSK
+524 ITDTK
-529 DETGT
+529 NELDE
-534 SIVTFSITGSYK
+534 SAVTFSITG
-546 VLGVILSIAMAATSV
+546 
-561 TRYLGNVAQNVYLQ
+561 
-575 NRVQEL
+575 
-581 QPAQAVYNDYLAAE
+581 
-595 AQYDKYTYL
+595 TY
-604 YAYTQTPNENL
+604 AD
-615 VEFINELEQILPD
+615 IHAD
-628 SFYTNSFSSDQT
+628 
-640 GISMSVTVEGK
+640 
-651 AAAART
+651 
-657 ILNIRNMQSID
+657 
-668 DVEISNITDS
+668 
-678 KDETGTSI
+678 
-686 VTFSITGSYKE
+686 
-697 LTDETEESGEA
+697 TEEAENTGDA
-708 QADTQ
+708 AGT

>member
-16 FTKICEMDYKVKK
+16 FTKICEIDYKVKK

-43 IVVDGMLQPT
+43 VVVDGMLQPT
-53 QEYADRMVN
+53 QEYADHLVN

-69 RTKKVIFTISSTRVA
+69 RTKRVIFTISSTRVA
-84 SREVQIPNVKAS
+84 SREVQIPNVKAN
-96 KIEALVKTNANEYF
+96 KIEALVKTNANDYF

-119 GHYLAGGLTENGK
+119 GHYLAGGLTEEGK

-145 DSYYQL
+145 NSYYQL
-151 AQMCSWEVECFDYS
+151 AQMCGWEVECFDYS

-176 KSEKVTMVIK
+176 KTETVTMMIK

-211 VQDAID
+211 VQDAIE

-236 FQKKTCLNRVLHP
+236 FQKKTCLNRVLHQ
-249 GDKVWEENAG
+249 GDKLWEENAG

-272 EARQKITASLEPL
+272 AARQKITSSLEPL

-297 SRNSENPI
+297 SRNGDNPI
-305 EKSYVTGLG
+305 QKTFVTGLG

-327 LERKVHTLSEMDDKI
+327 LERKVHTLSDMEDKI

-366 VGLIDKST
+366 VGLIDKSQ
-374 QKSKGLTVVSGTN
+374 QKTKGMTVVSGTN

-403 IAMAA
+403 IAMAV
-408 TSVTRY
+408 TSLTRY
-414 LGNVAQNVYLQNR
+414 FGTVAENVALQAR
-427 VQELQPAQAVYND
+427 VEELQPAQAVYND
-440 YLAAEAQYD
+440 YLATAAQYD
-449 KYTYLYAYTQT
+449 KYQYLYEYTEN

-472 EQILPDSF
+472 EQILPSSF
-480 YTNSFS
+480 WTNSFS
-486 SDQTG
+486 SDMEG

-503 AARTILNIRNMQS
+503 AARTILNIRNMES
-516 IDDVEISN
+516 IEDVQISN
-524 ITDSK
+524 ITDAQNELGESA
-529 DETGT
+529 
-534 SIVTFSITGSYK
+534 VTFSITGTYADIHADSEEAENT
-546 VLGVILSIAMAATSV
+546 GDAA
-561 TRYLGNVAQNVYLQ
+561 
-575 NRVQEL
+575 
-581 QPAQAVYNDYLAAE
+581 
-595 AQYDKYTYL
+595 
-604 YAYTQTPNENL
+604 
-615 VEFINELEQILPD
+615 
-628 SFYTNSFSSDQT
+628 
-640 GISMSVTVEGK
+640 
-651 AAAART
+651 
-657 ILNIRNMQSID
+657 
-668 DVEISNITDS
+668 
-678 KDETGTSI
+678 GT
-686 VTFSITGSYKE
+686 
-697 LTDETEESGEA
+697 
-708 QADTQ
+708 

>member
-16 FTKICEMDYKVKK
+16 FTKICEIDYKVKK

-43 IVVDGMLQPT
+43 VVVDGMLQPT
-53 QEYADRMVN
+53 QEYADHLVN

-69 RTKKVIFTISSTRVA
+69 RTKRVIFTISSTRVA
-84 SREVQIPNVKAS
+84 SREVQIPNVKAN
-96 KIEALVKTNANEYF
+96 KIEALVKTNANDYF

-119 GHYLAGGLTENGK
+119 GHYLAGGLTEEGK

-151 AQMCSWEVECFDYS
+151 AQMCGWEVECFDYS

-176 KSEKVTMVIK
+176 KTETVTMMIK

-211 VQDAID
+211 VQDAIE

-236 FQKKTCLNRVLHP
+236 FQKKTCLNRVLHQ
-249 GDKVWEENAG
+249 GDKLWEENAG

-272 EARQKITASLEPL
+272 AARQKITSSLEPL

-297 SRNSENPI
+297 SRNSNTPI
-305 EKSYVTGLG
+305 ERTYVTGLG

-327 LERKVHTLSEMDDKI
+327 LERKVHTLSDMDDKI

-366 VGLIDKST
+366 VGLIDKSQ
-374 QKSKGLTVVSGTN
+374 QKGKGMTVVSGTN

-403 IAMAA
+403 IAMAV
-408 TSVTRY
+408 TSLTRY
-414 LGNVAQNVYLQNR
+414 FGTVAENVALQAR
-427 VQELQPAQAVYND
+427 VEELQPAQTVYNE
-440 YLAAEAQYD
+440 YLSAAAQYD
-449 KYTYLYAYTQT
+449 KYKYLYEYTEN

-472 EQILPDSF
+472 EQILPSSF
-480 YTNSFS
+480 WTNSFS
-486 SDQTG
+486 SDMEG

-503 AARTILNIRNMQS
+503 AARTILNIRNMES
-516 IDDVEISN
+516 IEDVQISN
-524 ITDSK
+524 ITDTQNELGESA
-529 DETGT
+529 
-534 SIVTFSITGSYK
+534 VTFSITG
-546 VLGVILSIAMAATSV
+546 
-561 TRYLGNVAQNVYLQ
+561 
-575 NRVQEL
+575 
-581 QPAQAVYNDYLAAE
+581 
-595 AQYDKYTYL
+595 TY
-604 YAYTQTPNENL
+604 ADIHADTEETE
-615 VEFINELEQILPD
+615 
-628 SFYTNSFSSDQT
+628 ST
-640 GISMSVTVEGK
+640 GDT
-651 AAAART
+651 
-657 ILNIRNMQSID
+657 
-668 DVEISNITDS
+668 
-678 KDETGTSI
+678 TGT
-686 VTFSITGSYKE
+686 
-697 LTDETEESGEA
+697 
-708 QADTQ
+708 

>member
-16 FTKICEMDYKVKK
+16 FTKICEIDYKVKK

-43 IVVDGMLQPT
+43 VVVDGMLQPT
-53 QEYADRMVN
+53 QEYADHLVN

-69 RTKKVIFTISSTRVA
+69 RTKRVIFTISSTRVA
-84 SREVQIPNVKAS
+84 SREVQIPNVKAN
-96 KIEALVKTNANEYF
+96 KIEALVKTNANDYF

-119 GHYLAGGLTENGK
+119 GHYLAGGLTEEGK

-151 AQMCSWEVECFDYS
+151 AQMCGWEVECFDYS

-176 KSEKVTMVIK
+176 KSEKVTMMIK

-211 VQDAID
+211 VQDAIE

-225 AVNDPMSAVER
+225 AVSNPMSAVER

-249 GDKVWEENAG
+249 GDKLWEENAG

-272 EARQKITASLEPL
+272 AARQKITSSLEPL

-297 SRNSENPI
+297 SRNSNTPI
-305 EKSYVTGLG
+305 ERTYVTGLG

-327 LERKVHTLSEMDDKI
+327 LERKVHTLSDMDDKI

-366 VGLIDKST
+366 VGLIDKSQ
-374 QKSKGLTVVSGTN
+374 QKGKGMTVVSGTN

-403 IAMAA
+403 IAMAV
-408 TSVTRY
+408 TSLTRY
-414 LGNVAQNVYLQNR
+414 FGTVAENVALQAR
-427 VQELQPAQAVYND
+427 VEELQPAQTVYNE
-440 YLAAEAQYD
+440 YLSAAAQYD
-449 KYTYLYAYTQT
+449 KYEYLYAYTET

-480 YTNSFS
+480 WTNSFS

-491 ISMSVTVEGKAA
+491 ISMSVSVVGKEA
-503 AARTILNIRNMQS
+503 AARTILNIRNMKS
-516 IDDVEISN
+516 IQDVQISN
-524 ITDSK
+524 ITDTKNELEESA
-529 DETGT
+529 
-534 SIVTFSITGSYK
+534 VTFSITG
-546 VLGVILSIAMAATSV
+546 
-561 TRYLGNVAQNVYLQ
+561 
-575 NRVQEL
+575 
-581 QPAQAVYNDYLAAE
+581 
-595 AQYDKYTYL
+595 TY
-604 YAYTQTPNENL
+604 ADIHADTE
-615 VEFINELEQILPD
+615 
-628 SFYTNSFSSDQT
+628 
-640 GISMSVTVEGK
+640 
-651 AAAART
+651 
-657 ILNIRNMQSID
+657 
-668 DVEISNITDS
+668 
-678 KDETGTSI
+678 
-686 VTFSITGSYKE
+686 
-697 LTDETEESGEA
+697 ETEETGETSG
-708 QADTQ
+708 T

>member
-1 MAMNNRVLSIEIGNS
+1 MNNRVLSIEIGNS
-16 FTKICEMDYKVKK
+16 FTKICEIDYKVKK

-43 IVVDGMLQPT
+43 VVVDGMLQPT
-53 QEYADRMVN
+53 QEYADHLVN
-62 ALGTNGI
+62 ALATNGI

-84 SREVQIPNVKAS
+84 SREVQIPNVKAN
-96 KIEALVKTNANEYF
+96 KIEALVKTNANDYF

-119 GHYLAGGLTENGK
+119 GHYLAGGLTEEGK

-145 DSYYQL
+145 NSYYQL
-151 AQMCSWEVECFDYS
+151 AQMCGWEVECFDYS

-176 KSEKVTMVIK
+176 KSEKVTMMIK

-211 VQDAID
+211 VQDAIE

-236 FQKKTCLNRVLHP
+236 FQKKTCLNRVLHQ

-272 EARQKITASLEPL
+272 AARQKITASLEPL

-297 SRNSENPI
+297 SRNGDTPI
-305 EKSYVTGLG
+305 ERTYVTGLG

-327 LERKVHTLSEMDDKI
+327 LERKVHTLSDMEDKI

-366 VGLIDKST
+366 VGLIDKSQ
-374 QKSKGLTVVSGTN
+374 QKAKGMTVVSGTN

-403 IAMAA
+403 IAMAV
-408 TSVTRY
+408 TSLTRY
-414 LGNVAQNVYLQNR
+414 FGTVAENVALQAR
-427 VQELQPAQAVYND
+427 VEELQPAQTVYNE
-440 YLAAEAQYD
+440 YLSAAAQYD
-449 KYTYLYAYTQT
+449 KYKYLYEYTEN

-480 YTNSFS
+480 YTDSFS

-491 ISMSVTVEGKAA
+491 ISMTVNVEGKAA
-503 AARTILNIRNMQS
+503 AARTILNIRNMES
-516 IDDVEISN
+516 IEDVQISN
-524 ITDSK
+524 ITDNQ
-529 DETGT
+529 DEMGGSWVMFSMTGT
-534 SIVTFSITGSYK
+534 YRE
-546 VLGVILSIAMAATSV
+546 LS
-561 TRYLGNVAQNVYLQ
+561 
-575 NRVQEL
+575 
-581 QPAQAVYNDYLAAE
+581 
-595 AQYDKYTYL
+595 
-604 YAYTQTPNENL
+604 
-615 VEFINELEQILPD
+615 
-628 SFYTNSFSSDQT
+628 
-640 GISMSVTVEGK
+640 
-651 AAAART
+651 
-657 ILNIRNMQSID
+657 
-668 DVEISNITDS
+668 
-678 KDETGTSI
+678 
-686 VTFSITGSYKE
+686 
-697 LTDETEESGEA
+697 DETEETGETVES
-708 QADTQ
+708 TQ
-713 TAQ
+713 SVQ

>member
-1 MAMNNRVLSIEIGNS
+1 MNNRVLSIEIGNS
-16 FTKICEMDYKVKK
+16 FTKICEIDYKVKK

-43 IVVDGMLQPT
+43 VVVDGMLQPT
-53 QEYADRMVN
+53 QEYADHLVN

-69 RTKKVIFTISSTRVA
+69 RTKRVIFTISSTRVA
-84 SREVQIPNVKAS
+84 SREVQIPNVKAN
-96 KIEALVKTNANEYF
+96 KIEALVKTNANDYF

-119 GHYLAGGLTENGK
+119 GHYLAGGLTEEGK

-151 AQMCSWEVECFDYS
+151 AQMCGWEVECFDYS

-176 KSEKVTMVIK
+176 KSEKVTMMIK

-211 VQDAID
+211 VQDAIE

-236 FQKKTCLNRVLHP
+236 FQKKTCLNRVLHQ
-249 GDKVWEENAG
+249 GDKLWEENAG

-272 EARQKITASLEPL
+272 AARQKITSSLEPL

-297 SRNSENPI
+297 SRNSDTPI
-305 EKSYVTGLG
+305 ERTYVTGLG

-374 QKSKGLTVVSGTN
+374 QKAKGLTVVSGTN

-403 IAMAA
+403 IAMAV
-408 TSVTRY
+408 TSLTRY
-414 LGNVAQNVYLQNR
+414 FGTVAENVALQAR
-427 VQELQPAQAVYND
+427 VEELQPAQTVYNE
-440 YLAAEAQYD
+440 YLSAAAQYD
-449 KYTYLYAYTQT
+449 KYKYLYEYTEN

-480 YTNSFS
+480 YTDSFS

-491 ISMSVTVEGKAA
+491 ISMTVNVEGKAA
-503 AARTILNIRNMQS
+503 AARTILNIRNMES
-516 IDDVEISN
+516 IEDVQISN
-524 ITDSK
+524 ITDNQ
-529 DETGT
+529 DEMGGSWVMFSMTGT
-534 SIVTFSITGSYK
+534 YRE
-546 VLGVILSIAMAATSV
+546 LS
-561 TRYLGNVAQNVYLQ
+561 
-575 NRVQEL
+575 
-581 QPAQAVYNDYLAAE
+581 
-595 AQYDKYTYL
+595 
-604 YAYTQTPNENL
+604 
-615 VEFINELEQILPD
+615 
-628 SFYTNSFSSDQT
+628 
-640 GISMSVTVEGK
+640 
-651 AAAART
+651 
-657 ILNIRNMQSID
+657 
-668 DVEISNITDS
+668 
-678 KDETGTSI
+678 
-686 VTFSITGSYKE
+686 
-697 LTDETEESGEA
+697 DETEETGETVES
-708 QADTQ
+708 TQ
-713 TAQ
+713 SVQ

>member
-1 MAMNNRVLSIEIGNS
+1 MNNRVLSIEIGNS
-16 FTKICEMDYKVKK
+16 FTKICEIDYKVKK

-43 IVVDGMLQPT
+43 VVVDGMLQPT
-53 QEYADRMVN
+53 QEYADHLVN

-69 RTKKVIFTISSTRVA
+69 RTKRVIFTISSTRVA

-96 KIEALVKTNANEYF
+96 KIEALVKTNANDYF

-119 GHYLAGGLTENGK
+119 GHYLAGGLTEEGK

-151 AQMCSWEVECFDYS
+151 AQMCGWEVECFDYS

-176 KSEKVTMVIK
+176 KSEKVTMMIK
-186 IDENS
+186 IDENN

-211 VQDAID
+211 VQDAIE

-236 FQKKTCLNRVLHP
+236 FQKKTCLNRVLHQ
-249 GDKVWEENAG
+249 GDKLWEENAG

-272 EARQKITASLEPL
+272 AARQKITSTLEPL

-297 SRNSENPI
+297 SRNSNTPI
-305 EKSYVTGLG
+305 ERTYVTGLG

-327 LERKVHTLSEMDDKI
+327 LERKVHTLSDMDDKI

-374 QKSKGLTVVSGTN
+374 QKAKGLTVVSGTN

-403 IAMAA
+403 IAMAV
-408 TSVTRY
+408 TSLTRY
-414 LGNVAQNVYLQNR
+414 FGTVAENVALQAR
-427 VQELQPAQAVYND
+427 VEELQPAQTVYNE
-440 YLAAEAQYD
+440 YLSTAAQYD
-449 KYTYLYAYTQT
+449 KYKYLYEYTEN

-480 YTNSFS
+480 YTDSFS

-491 ISMSVTVEGKAA
+491 ISMTVNVEGKAA
-503 AARTILNIRNMQS
+503 AARTILNIRNMES
-516 IDDVEISN
+516 IEDVQISN
-524 ITDSK
+524 ITDNQ
-529 DETGT
+529 DEMGGSWVMFSMTGT
-534 SIVTFSITGSYK
+534 YRE
-546 VLGVILSIAMAATSV
+546 LS
-561 TRYLGNVAQNVYLQ
+561 
-575 NRVQEL
+575 
-581 QPAQAVYNDYLAAE
+581 
-595 AQYDKYTYL
+595 
-604 YAYTQTPNENL
+604 
-615 VEFINELEQILPD
+615 
-628 SFYTNSFSSDQT
+628 
-640 GISMSVTVEGK
+640 
-651 AAAART
+651 
-657 ILNIRNMQSID
+657 
-668 DVEISNITDS
+668 
-678 KDETGTSI
+678 
-686 VTFSITGSYKE
+686 
-697 LTDETEESGEA
+697 DETEETGETVES
-708 QADTQ
+708 TQ
-713 TAQ
+713 SVQ

>member
-1 MAMNNRVLSIEIGNS
+1 MNNRVLSIEIGNS
-16 FTKICEMDYKVKK
+16 FTKICEIDYKVKK

-43 IVVDGMLQPT
+43 VVVDGMLQPT
-53 QEYADRMVN
+53 QEYADHLVN

-69 RTKKVIFTISSTRVA
+69 RTKRVIFTISSTRVA

-96 KIEALVKTNANEYF
+96 KIEALVKTNANDYF

-119 GHYLAGGLTENGK
+119 GHYLAGGLTEEGK

-151 AQMCSWEVECFDYS
+151 AQMCGWEVECFDYS

-176 KSEKVTMVIK
+176 KSEKVTMMIK

-211 VQDAID
+211 VQDAIE

-236 FQKKTCLNRVLHP
+236 FQKKTCLNRVLHQ
-249 GDKVWEENAG
+249 GDKLWEENAG

-272 EARQKITASLEPL
+272 AARQKITSTLEPL
-285 IVGVSRV
+285 IVGVNRV

-297 SRNSENPI
+297 SRNGDTPI
-305 EKSYVTGLG
+305 ERTYVTGLG

-327 LERKVHTLSEMDDKI
+327 LERKVHTLSDMEDKI

-366 VGLIDKST
+366 VGLIDKSQ
-374 QKSKGLTVVSGTN
+374 QKAKGMTVVSGTN

-403 IAMAA
+403 IAMAV
-408 TSVTRY
+408 TSLTRY
-414 LGNVAQNVYLQNR
+414 FGTVAENVALQAR
-427 VQELQPAQAVYND
+427 VEELQPAQTVYNE
-440 YLAAEAQYD
+440 YLSTAAQYD
-449 KYTYLYAYTQT
+449 KYKYLYEYTEN

-472 EQILPDSF
+472 EQILPSSF
-480 YTNSFS
+480 WTNSFS
-486 SDQTG
+486 SDMEG

-503 AARTILNIRNMQS
+503 AARTILNIRNMES
-516 IDDVEISN
+516 IEDVQISN
-524 ITDSK
+524 ITDAQNELGESA
-529 DETGT
+529 
-534 SIVTFSITGSYK
+534 VTFSITG
-546 VLGVILSIAMAATSV
+546 
-561 TRYLGNVAQNVYLQ
+561 
-575 NRVQEL
+575 
-581 QPAQAVYNDYLAAE
+581 
-595 AQYDKYTYL
+595 TY
-604 YAYTQTPNENL
+604 ADIHADTEETE
-615 VEFINELEQILPD
+615 
-628 SFYTNSFSSDQT
+628 ST
-640 GISMSVTVEGK
+640 GDT
-651 AAAART
+651 
-657 ILNIRNMQSID
+657 
-668 DVEISNITDS
+668 
-678 KDETGTSI
+678 TGT
-686 VTFSITGSYKE
+686 
-697 LTDETEESGEA
+697 
-708 QADTQ
+708 

>member
-16 FTKICEMDYKVKK
+16 FTKICEIDYKVKK

-43 IVVDGMLQPT
+43 VVVDGMLQPT
-53 QEYADRMVN
+53 QEYADHLVN

-69 RTKKVIFTISSTRVA
+69 RTKRVIFTISSTRVA
-84 SREVQIPNVKAS
+84 SREVQIPNVKAN
-96 KIEALVKTNANEYF
+96 KIEALVKTNANDYF

-119 GHYLAGGLTENGK
+119 GHYLAGGLTEEGK

-151 AQMCSWEVECFDYS
+151 AQMCGWEVECFDYS

-176 KSEKVTMVIK
+176 KSEKVTMMIK

-211 VQDAID
+211 VQDAIE

-236 FQKKTCLNRVLHP
+236 FQKKTCLNRVLHQ

-272 EARQKITASLEPL
+272 AARQKITSSLEPL

-297 SRNSENPI
+297 SRNSDTPI
-305 EKSYVTGLG
+305 ERTYVTGLG

-327 LERKVHTLSEMDDKI
+327 LERKVHTLSDMDDKI

-366 VGLIDKST
+366 VGLIDKSQ
-374 QKSKGLTVVSGTN
+374 QKGKGMTVVSGTN

-403 IAMAA
+403 IAMAV
-408 TSVTRY
+408 TSLTRY
-414 LGNVAQNVYLQNR
+414 FGTVAENVALQAR
-427 VQELQPAQAVYND
+427 VEELQPAQTVYNE
-440 YLAAEAQYD
+440 YLSTAAQYD
-449 KYTYLYAYTQT
+449 KYKYLYEYTEN

-480 YTNSFS
+480 YTDSFS

-491 ISMSVTVEGKAA
+491 ISMTVNVEGKAA
-503 AARTILNIRNMQS
+503 AARTILNIRNMES
-516 IDDVEISN
+516 IEDVQISN
-524 ITDSK
+524 ITDNQ
-529 DETGT
+529 DEMGGSWVMFSMTGT
-534 SIVTFSITGSYK
+534 YRE
-546 VLGVILSIAMAATSV
+546 LS
-561 TRYLGNVAQNVYLQ
+561 
-575 NRVQEL
+575 
-581 QPAQAVYNDYLAAE
+581 
-595 AQYDKYTYL
+595 
-604 YAYTQTPNENL
+604 
-615 VEFINELEQILPD
+615 
-628 SFYTNSFSSDQT
+628 
-640 GISMSVTVEGK
+640 
-651 AAAART
+651 
-657 ILNIRNMQSID
+657 
-668 DVEISNITDS
+668 
-678 KDETGTSI
+678 
-686 VTFSITGSYKE
+686 
-697 LTDETEESGEA
+697 DETEETGETVES
-708 QADTQ
+708 TQ
-713 TAQ
+713 SVQ

>member
-1 MAMNNRVLSIEIGNS
+1 MNNRVLSIEISNS
-16 FTKICEMDYKVKK
+16 FTKICEIDYKVKK

-43 IVVDGMLQPT
+43 VVVDGMLQPT
-53 QEYADRMVN
+53 QEYADHLVN

-69 RTKKVIFTISSTRVA
+69 HTKRVIFTISSTRVA
-84 SREVQIPNVKAS
+84 SREVQIPNVKAN
-96 KIEALVKTNANEYF
+96 KIEALVKTNANDYF

-119 GHYLAGGLTENGK
+119 GHYLAGGLTEEGK

-151 AQMCSWEVECFDYS
+151 AQMCGWEVECFDYS

-176 KSEKVTMVIK
+176 KSEKVTMMIK
-186 IDENS
+186 IDENN

-211 VQDAID
+211 VQDAIE

-236 FQKKTCLNRVLHP
+236 FQKKTCLNRVLHQ
-249 GDKVWEENAG
+249 GDKLWEENAG

-272 EARQKITASLEPL
+272 AARQKITATLEPL
-285 IVGVSRV
+285 IVGVNRV

-297 SRNSENPI
+297 SRNGDTPI
-305 EKSYVTGLG
+305 ERTYVTGLG

-327 LERKVHTLSEMDDKI
+327 LERKVHTLSDMEDKI

-366 VGLIDKST
+366 VGLIDKSQ
-374 QKSKGLTVVSGTN
+374 QKAKGMTVVSGTN

-403 IAMAA
+403 IAMAV
-408 TSVTRY
+408 TSLTRY
-414 LGNVAQNVYLQNR
+414 FGTVAENVALQAR
-427 VQELQPAQAVYND
+427 VEELQPAQTVYNE
-440 YLAAEAQYD
+440 YLSTAAQYD
-449 KYTYLYAYTQT
+449 KYKYLYEYTEN

-480 YTNSFS
+480 YTDSFS

-491 ISMSVTVEGKAA
+491 ISMTVNVEGKAA
-503 AARTILNIRNMQS
+503 AARTILNIRNMES
-516 IDDVEISN
+516 IEDVQISN
-524 ITDSK
+524 ITDNQ
-529 DETGT
+529 DEMGGSWVMFSMTGT
-534 SIVTFSITGSYK
+534 Y
-546 VLGVILSIAMAATSV
+546 
-561 TRYLGNVAQNVYLQ
+561 R
-575 NRVQEL
+575 
-581 QPAQAVYNDYLAAE
+581 
-595 AQYDKYTYL
+595 
-604 YAYTQTPNENL
+604 
-615 VEFINELEQILPD
+615 
-628 SFYTNSFSSDQT
+628 
-640 GISMSVTVEGK
+640 
-651 AAAART
+651 
-657 ILNIRNMQSID
+657 
-668 DVEISNITDS
+668 
-678 KDETGTSI
+678 
-686 VTFSITGSYKE
+686 E
-697 LTDETEESGEA
+697 LTDETEETGETVES
-708 QADTQ
+708 TQ
-713 TAQ
+713 SVQ

>member
-1 MAMNNRVLSIEIGNS
+1 MNNRVLSIEIGNS

-53 QEYADRMVN
+53 QDYADHLAN

-96 KIEALVKTNANEYF
+96 KIEALVKTNASDYF

-119 GHYLAGGLTENGK
+119 GHYLAGGLAENGK

-145 DSYYQL
+145 NSYYQL
-151 AQMCSWEVECFDYS
+151 AQMCGWEIECFDYS

-225 AVNDPMSAVER
+225 SVNDPMSAVER

-272 EARQKITASLEPL
+272 AARQKITASLEPL

-374 QKSKGLTVVSGTN
+374 QKAKGLTVVSGTN

-403 IAMAA
+403 IAMAV
-408 TSVTRY
+408 TSLTRY
-414 LGNVAQNVYLQNR
+414 FGTVAENVTLQAR
-427 VQELQPAQAVYND
+427 VEELQPAQTVYNE
-440 YLAAEAQYD
+440 YLSAAAQYD
-449 KYTYLYAYTQT
+449 KYKYLYEYTEN

-472 EQILPDSF
+472 EQILPSSF
-480 YTNSFS
+480 WTNSFS
-486 SDQTG
+486 SDMEG

-503 AARTILNIRNMQS
+503 AARTILNIRNMES
-516 IDDVEISN
+516 IEDVQISN
-524 ITDSK
+524 ITDTQNELGESA
-529 DETGT
+529 
-534 SIVTFSITGSYK
+534 VTFSITG
-546 VLGVILSIAMAATSV
+546 
-561 TRYLGNVAQNVYLQ
+561 
-575 NRVQEL
+575 
-581 QPAQAVYNDYLAAE
+581 
-595 AQYDKYTYL
+595 TY
-604 YAYTQTPNENL
+604 ADIHADTEETE
-615 VEFINELEQILPD
+615 
-628 SFYTNSFSSDQT
+628 ST
-640 GISMSVTVEGK
+640 GDT
-651 AAAART
+651 
-657 ILNIRNMQSID
+657 
-668 DVEISNITDS
+668 
-678 KDETGTSI
+678 TGT
-686 VTFSITGSYKE
+686 
-697 LTDETEESGEA
+697 
-708 QADTQ
+708 

>member
-1 MAMNNRVLSIEIGNS
+1 MNNRVLSIEIGNS
-16 FTKICEMDYKVKK
+16 FTKICEIDYKVKK

-43 IVVDGMLQPT
+43 VVVDGMLQPT
-53 QEYADRMVN
+53 QEYADHLVN

-69 RTKKVIFTISSTRVA
+69 HTRRVIFTISSTRVA
-84 SREVQIPNVKAS
+84 SREVQIPNVKAN
-96 KIEALVKTNANEYF
+96 KIEALVKTNANDYF

-119 GHYLAGGLTENGK
+119 GHYLAGGLTEEGK

-145 DSYYQL
+145 NSYYQL
-151 AQMCSWEVECFDYS
+151 AQMCGWEVECFDYS

-176 KSEKVTMVIK
+176 KSEKVTMMIK

-211 VQDAID
+211 VQDAIE

-236 FQKKTCLNRVLHP
+236 FQKKTCLNRVLHQ
-249 GDKVWEENAG
+249 GDKLWEENAG

-272 EARQKITASLEPL
+272 AARQKITSTLEPL

-297 SRNSENPI
+297 SRNGDTPI
-305 EKSYVTGLG
+305 ERTYVTGLG

-327 LERKVHTLSEMDDKI
+327 LERKVHTLSDMDDKI

-366 VGLIDKST
+366 VGLIDKSQ
-374 QKSKGLTVVSGTN
+374 QKAKGMTVVSGTN

-403 IAMAA
+403 IAMAV
-408 TSVTRY
+408 TSLTRY
-414 LGNVAQNVYLQNR
+414 FGTVAENVALQAR
-427 VQELQPAQAVYND
+427 VEELQPAQTVYNE
-440 YLAAEAQYD
+440 YLSTAAQYD
-449 KYTYLYAYTQT
+449 KYKYLYEYTEN

-480 YTNSFS
+480 YTDSFS

-491 ISMSVTVEGKAA
+491 ISMTVNVEGKAA
-503 AARTILNIRNMQS
+503 AARTILNIRNMES
-516 IDDVEISN
+516 IEDVQISN
-524 ITDSK
+524 ITDNQ
-529 DETGT
+529 DEMGGSWVMFSMTGT
-534 SIVTFSITGSYK
+534 YRE
-546 VLGVILSIAMAATSV
+546 LS
-561 TRYLGNVAQNVYLQ
+561 
-575 NRVQEL
+575 
-581 QPAQAVYNDYLAAE
+581 
-595 AQYDKYTYL
+595 
-604 YAYTQTPNENL
+604 
-615 VEFINELEQILPD
+615 
-628 SFYTNSFSSDQT
+628 
-640 GISMSVTVEGK
+640 
-651 AAAART
+651 
-657 ILNIRNMQSID
+657 
-668 DVEISNITDS
+668 
-678 KDETGTSI
+678 
-686 VTFSITGSYKE
+686 
-697 LTDETEESGEA
+697 DETEETGETVES
-708 QADTQ
+708 TQ
-713 TAQ
+713 SVQ

>member
-1 MAMNNRVLSIEIGNS
+1 MNNRVLSIEIGNS
-16 FTKICEMDYKVKK
+16 FTKICEIDYKVKK

-43 IVVDGMLQPT
+43 VVVDGMLQPT
-53 QEYADRMVN
+53 QEYADHLVN

-69 RTKKVIFTISSTRVA
+69 RTKRVIFTISSTRVA
-84 SREVQIPNVKAS
+84 SREVQIPNVKAN
-96 KIEALVKTNANEYF
+96 KIEALVKTNANDYF

-119 GHYLAGGLTENGK
+119 GHYLAGGLTEEGK

-151 AQMCSWEVECFDYS
+151 AQMCGWEVECFDYS

-176 KSEKVTMVIK
+176 KSEKVTMMIK

-211 VQDAID
+211 VQDAIE

-236 FQKKTCLNRVLHP
+236 FQKKTCLNRVLHQ
-249 GDKVWEENAG
+249 GDKLWEENAG

-272 EARQKITASLEPL
+272 AARQKITSSLEPL

-297 SRNSENPI
+297 SRNSNTPI
-305 EKSYVTGLG
+305 ERTYVTGLG

-366 VGLIDKST
+366 VGLIDKSQ
-374 QKSKGLTVVSGTN
+374 QKGKGMTVVSGTN

-403 IAMAA
+403 IAMAV
-408 TSVTRY
+408 TSLTRY
-414 LGNVAQNVYLQNR
+414 FGTVAENVALQAR
-427 VQELQPAQAVYND
+427 VEELQPAQAVYNE
-440 YLAAEAQYD
+440 YLSAAAQYD
-449 KYTYLYAYTQT
+449 KYKYLYEYTEN

-480 YTNSFS
+480 YTDSFS

-491 ISMSVTVEGKAA
+491 ISMTVNVEGKAA
-503 AARTILNIRNMQS
+503 AARTILNIRNMES
-516 IDDVEISN
+516 IEDVQISN
-524 ITDSK
+524 ITDNQ
-529 DETGT
+529 DEMGGSWVMFSMTGT
-534 SIVTFSITGSYK
+534 Y
-546 VLGVILSIAMAATSV
+546 
-561 TRYLGNVAQNVYLQ
+561 R
-575 NRVQEL
+575 
-581 QPAQAVYNDYLAAE
+581 
-595 AQYDKYTYL
+595 
-604 YAYTQTPNENL
+604 
-615 VEFINELEQILPD
+615 
-628 SFYTNSFSSDQT
+628 
-640 GISMSVTVEGK
+640 
-651 AAAART
+651 
-657 ILNIRNMQSID
+657 
-668 DVEISNITDS
+668 
-678 KDETGTSI
+678 
-686 VTFSITGSYKE
+686 E
-697 LTDETEESGEA
+697 LTDETEETEETGETVES
-708 QADTQ
+708 TQ
-713 TAQ
+713 SVQ

>member
-16 FTKICEMDYKVKK
+16 FTKICEIDYKVKK

-43 IVVDGMLQPT
+43 VVVDGMLQPT
-53 QEYADRMVN
+53 QEYADHLVN

-69 RTKKVIFTISSTRVA
+69 RTRKVIFTISSTRVA
-84 SREVQIPNVKAS
+84 SREVQIPNVKAN
-96 KIEALVKTNANEYF
+96 KIEALVKTNANDYF

-119 GHYLAGGLTENGK
+119 GHYLAGGLTEEGK

-151 AQMCSWEVECFDYS
+151 AQMCGWEVECFDYS

-176 KSEKVTMVIK
+176 KSEKVTMMIK

-211 VQDAID
+211 VQDAIE

-225 AVNDPMSAVER
+225 AVNDSMSAVER
-236 FQKKTCLNRVLHP
+236 FQKKTCLNRVLHQ
-249 GDKVWEENAG
+249 GDKLWEENAG

-272 EARQKITASLEPL
+272 AARQKITASLEPL

-297 SRNSENPI
+297 SRNSDTPI
-305 EKSYVTGLG
+305 ERTYVTGLG

-374 QKSKGLTVVSGTN
+374 QKAKGLTVVSGTN
-387 YTFVSVAV
+387 YTFVSVAI

-403 IAMAA
+403 IAMAV
-408 TSVTRY
+408 TSLTRY
-414 LGNVAQNVYLQNR
+414 FGTVAENVALQAR
-427 VQELQPAQAVYND
+427 VEELQPAQTVYNE
-440 YLAAEAQYD
+440 YLSAAAQYD
-449 KYTYLYAYTQT
+449 KYKYLYEYTEN

-472 EQILPDSF
+472 EQILPSSF
-480 YTNSFS
+480 WTNSFS
-486 SDQTG
+486 SDMEG
-491 ISMSVTVEGKAA
+491 ISMSVTVEGKAT
-503 AARTILNIRNMQS
+503 AARTILNIRNMES
-516 IDDVEISN
+516 IEDVQISN
-524 ITDSK
+524 ITDTQNELGESA
-529 DETGT
+529 
-534 SIVTFSITGSYK
+534 VTFSITG
-546 VLGVILSIAMAATSV
+546 
-561 TRYLGNVAQNVYLQ
+561 
-575 NRVQEL
+575 
-581 QPAQAVYNDYLAAE
+581 
-595 AQYDKYTYL
+595 TY
-604 YAYTQTPNENL
+604 ADIHADTEETE
-615 VEFINELEQILPD
+615 
-628 SFYTNSFSSDQT
+628 ST
-640 GISMSVTVEGK
+640 GDT
-651 AAAART
+651 
-657 ILNIRNMQSID
+657 
-668 DVEISNITDS
+668 
-678 KDETGTSI
+678 TGT
-686 VTFSITGSYKE
+686 
-697 LTDETEESGEA
+697 
-708 QADTQ
+708 

>member
-1 MAMNNRVLSIEIGNS
+1 MNNRVLSIEIGNS
-16 FTKICEMDYKVKK
+16 FTKICEIDYKVKK

-43 IVVDGMLQPT
+43 VVVDGMLQPT
-53 QEYADRMVN
+53 QEYADHLVN

-69 RTKKVIFTISSTRVA
+69 RTKRVIFTISSTRVA
-84 SREVQIPNVKAS
+84 SREVQIPNVKAN
-96 KIEALVKTNANEYF
+96 KIEALVKTNANDYF

-119 GHYLAGGLTENGK
+119 GHYLAGGLTDEGK

-145 DSYYQL
+145 NSYYQL
-151 AQMCSWEVECFDYS
+151 AQMCGWEVECFDYS

-176 KSEKVTMVIK
+176 KSEKVTMMIK

-211 VQDAID
+211 VQDAIE

-236 FQKKTCLNRVLHP
+236 FQKKTCLNRVLHQ

-272 EARQKITASLEPL
+272 AARQKITASLEPL

-297 SRNSENPI
+297 SRNGDTPI
-305 EKSYVTGLG
+305 ERTYVTGLG

-327 LERKVHTLSEMDDKI
+327 LERKVHTLSDMDDKI

-366 VGLIDKST
+366 VGLIDKSQ
-374 QKSKGLTVVSGTN
+374 QKAKGMTVVSGTN

-403 IAMAA
+403 IAMAV
-408 TSVTRY
+408 TSLTRY
-414 LGNVAQNVYLQNR
+414 FGTVAENVALQAR
-427 VQELQPAQAVYND
+427 VEELQPAQTVYNE
-440 YLAAEAQYD
+440 YLSTAAQYD
-449 KYTYLYAYTQT
+449 KYKYLYEYTEN

-472 EQILPDSF
+472 EQILPSSF
-480 YTNSFS
+480 WTNSFS
-486 SDQTG
+486 SDMEG

-503 AARTILNIRNMQS
+503 AARTILNIRNMES
-516 IDDVEISN
+516 IEDVQISN
-524 ITDSK
+524 ITDTQNELGESA
-529 DETGT
+529 
-534 SIVTFSITGSYK
+534 VTFSITG
-546 VLGVILSIAMAATSV
+546 
-561 TRYLGNVAQNVYLQ
+561 
-575 NRVQEL
+575 
-581 QPAQAVYNDYLAAE
+581 
-595 AQYDKYTYL
+595 TY
-604 YAYTQTPNENL
+604 ADIHADTEETE
-615 VEFINELEQILPD
+615 
-628 SFYTNSFSSDQT
+628 ST
-640 GISMSVTVEGK
+640 GDT
-651 AAAART
+651 
-657 ILNIRNMQSID
+657 
-668 DVEISNITDS
+668 
-678 KDETGTSI
+678 TGT
-686 VTFSITGSYKE
+686 
-697 LTDETEESGEA
+697 
-708 QADTQ
+708 

>member
-1 MAMNNRVLSIEIGNS
+1 MAMNNRVLSIEISNS
-16 FTKICEMDYKVKK
+16 FTKICEIDYKVKK

-43 IVVDGMLQPT
+43 VVVDGMLQPT
-53 QEYADRMVN
+53 QEYADHLVN

-69 RTKKVIFTISSTRVA
+69 HTKRVIFTISSTRVA
-84 SREVQIPNVKAS
+84 SREVQIPNVKAN
-96 KIEALVKTNANEYF
+96 KIEALVKTNANDYF

-119 GHYLAGGLTENGK
+119 GHYLAGGLTEEGK

-151 AQMCSWEVECFDYS
+151 AQMCGWEVECFDYS

-176 KSEKVTMVIK
+176 KSEKVTMMIK
-186 IDENS
+186 IDENN

-211 VQDAID
+211 VQDAIE

-236 FQKKTCLNRVLHP
+236 FQKKTCLNRVLHQ
-249 GDKVWEENAG
+249 GDKLWEENAG

-272 EARQKITASLEPL
+272 AARQKITSTLEPL
-285 IVGVSRV
+285 IVGVNRV

-297 SRNSENPI
+297 SRNGDTPI
-305 EKSYVTGLG
+305 ERTYVTGLG

-327 LERKVHTLSEMDDKI
+327 LERKVHTLSDMEDKI

-366 VGLIDKST
+366 VGLIDKSQ
-374 QKSKGLTVVSGTN
+374 QKAKGMTVVSGTN

-403 IAMAA
+403 IAMAV
-408 TSVTRY
+408 TSLTRY
-414 LGNVAQNVYLQNR
+414 FGTVAENVALQAR
-427 VQELQPAQAVYND
+427 VEELQPAQAVYND
-440 YLAAEAQYD
+440 YLATAAQYD
-449 KYTYLYAYTQT
+449 KYQYLYEYTEN

-472 EQILPDSF
+472 EQILPSSF
-480 YTNSFS
+480 WTNSFS
-486 SDQTG
+486 SDMEG

-503 AARTILNIRNMQS
+503 AARTILNIRNMES
-516 IDDVEISN
+516 IEDVQISN

-529 DETGT
+529 DEAGKST
-534 SIVTFSITGSYK
+534 VTFSITGTYK
-546 VLGVILSIAMAATSV
+546 A
-561 TRYLGNVAQNVYLQ
+561 
-575 NRVQEL
+575 
-581 QPAQAVYNDYLAAE
+581 
-595 AQYDKYTYL
+595 
-604 YAYTQTPNENL
+604 
-615 VEFINELEQILPD
+615 
-628 SFYTNSFSSDQT
+628 
-640 GISMSVTVEGK
+640 
-651 AAAART
+651 
-657 ILNIRNMQSID
+657 
-668 DVEISNITDS
+668 
-678 KDETGTSI
+678 
-686 VTFSITGSYKE
+686 
-697 LTDETEESGEA
+697 LTDESAEQT
-708 QADTQ
+708 DTLTVQ
-713 TAQ
+713 

>member
-16 FTKICEMDYKVKK
+16 FTKICEIDYKVKK

-43 IVVDGMLQPT
+43 VVVDGMLQPT
-53 QEYADRMVN
+53 QEYADHLVN

-69 RTKKVIFTISSTRVA
+69 RTKRVIFTISSTRVA
-84 SREVQIPNVKAS
+84 SREVQIPNVKAN
-96 KIEALVKTNANEYF
+96 KIEALVKTNANDYF

-119 GHYLAGGLTENGK
+119 GHYLAGGLTEDGK
-132 LRVMALAVPKALL
+132 LRVMALAVPRALL
-145 DSYYQL
+145 NSYYQL
-151 AQMCSWEVECFDYS
+151 AQMCGWEVECFDYS

-176 KSEKVTMVIK
+176 KSEKVTMMIK

-211 VQDAID
+211 VQDAIE

-236 FQKKTCLNRVLHP
+236 FQKKTCLNRVLHQ
-249 GDKVWEENAG
+249 GDKLWEENAG

-272 EARQKITASLEPL
+272 AARQKITSTLEPL
-285 IVGVSRV
+285 IVGVNRV

-297 SRNSENPI
+297 SRNGDTPI
-305 EKSYVTGLG
+305 ERTYVTGLG

-327 LERKVHTLSEMDDKI
+327 LERKVHTLSDMDDKI

-366 VGLIDKST
+366 VGLIDKSQ
-374 QKSKGLTVVSGTN
+374 QKAKGMTVVSGTN

-403 IAMAA
+403 IAMAV
-408 TSVTRY
+408 TSLTRY
-414 LGNVAQNVYLQNR
+414 FGTVAENVALQAR
-427 VQELQPAQAVYND
+427 VEELQPAQTVYNE
-440 YLAAEAQYD
+440 YLSTAAQYD
-449 KYTYLYAYTQT
+449 KYKYLYEYTEN

-480 YTNSFS
+480 YTDSFS

-491 ISMSVTVEGKAA
+491 ISMTVNVEGKAA
-503 AARTILNIRNMQS
+503 AARTILNIRNMES
-516 IDDVEISN
+516 IEDVQISN
-524 ITDSK
+524 ITDNQ
-529 DETGT
+529 DEMGGSWVMFSMTGT
-534 SIVTFSITGSYK
+534 YRE
-546 VLGVILSIAMAATSV
+546 LS
-561 TRYLGNVAQNVYLQ
+561 
-575 NRVQEL
+575 
-581 QPAQAVYNDYLAAE
+581 
-595 AQYDKYTYL
+595 
-604 YAYTQTPNENL
+604 
-615 VEFINELEQILPD
+615 
-628 SFYTNSFSSDQT
+628 
-640 GISMSVTVEGK
+640 
-651 AAAART
+651 
-657 ILNIRNMQSID
+657 
-668 DVEISNITDS
+668 
-678 KDETGTSI
+678 
-686 VTFSITGSYKE
+686 
-697 LTDETEESGEA
+697 DETEETGETVES
-708 QADTQ
+708 TQ
-713 TAQ
+713 SVQ

>member
-16 FTKICEMDYKVKK
+16 FTKICEIDYKVKK

-43 IVVDGMLQPT
+43 VVVDGMLQPT
-53 QEYADRMVN
+53 QEYADHLVN

-69 RTKKVIFTISSTRVA
+69 HTRRVIFTISSTRVA

-96 KIEALVKTNANEYF
+96 KIEALVKTNANDYF

-119 GHYLAGGLTENGK
+119 GHYLAGGLTEEGK

-151 AQMCSWEVECFDYS
+151 AQMCGWEVECFDYS

-176 KSEKVTMVIK
+176 KSEKVTMMIK

-211 VQDAID
+211 VQDAIE

-236 FQKKTCLNRVLHP
+236 FQKKTCLNRVLHQ
-249 GDKVWEENAG
+249 GDKLWEENAG

-272 EARQKITASLEPL
+272 AARQKITSSLEPL

-297 SRNSENPI
+297 SRNSNTPI
-305 EKSYVTGLG
+305 ERTYVTGLG

-374 QKSKGLTVVSGTN
+374 QKAKGLTVVSGTN

-403 IAMAA
+403 IAMAV
-408 TSVTRY
+408 TSLTRY
-414 LGNVAQNVYLQNR
+414 FGTVAENVALQAR
-427 VQELQPAQAVYND
+427 VEELQPAQTVYNE
-440 YLAAEAQYD
+440 YLSAAAQYD
-449 KYTYLYAYTQT
+449 KYKYLYEYTEN

-480 YTNSFS
+480 YTDSFS

-491 ISMSVTVEGKAA
+491 INMTVNVEGKAA
-503 AARTILNIRNMQS
+503 AARTILNIRNMES
-516 IDDVEISN
+516 IEDVQISN
-524 ITDSK
+524 ITDNQ
-529 DETGT
+529 DEMGGSWVMFSMTGT
-534 SIVTFSITGSYK
+534 YRE
-546 VLGVILSIAMAATSV
+546 LS
-561 TRYLGNVAQNVYLQ
+561 
-575 NRVQEL
+575 
-581 QPAQAVYNDYLAAE
+581 
-595 AQYDKYTYL
+595 
-604 YAYTQTPNENL
+604 
-615 VEFINELEQILPD
+615 
-628 SFYTNSFSSDQT
+628 
-640 GISMSVTVEGK
+640 
-651 AAAART
+651 
-657 ILNIRNMQSID
+657 
-668 DVEISNITDS
+668 
-678 KDETGTSI
+678 
-686 VTFSITGSYKE
+686 
-697 LTDETEESGEA
+697 DETEETGETVES
-708 QADTQ
+708 TQ
-713 TAQ
+713 SVQ

>member
-1 MAMNNRVLSIEIGNS
+1 MAMNNRVLSIEISNS
-16 FTKICEMDYKVKK
+16 FTKICEIDYKVKK

-43 IVVDGMLQPT
+43 VVVDGMLQPT
-53 QEYADRMVN
+53 QEYADHLVN

-69 RTKKVIFTISSTRVA
+69 HTKRVIFTISSTRVA
-84 SREVQIPNVKAS
+84 SREVQIPNVKAN
-96 KIEALVKTNANEYF
+96 KIEALVKTNANDYF

-119 GHYLAGGLTENGK
+119 GHYLAGGLTEEGK

-145 DSYYQL
+145 NSYYQL
-151 AQMCSWEVECFDYS
+151 AQMCGWEVECFDYS

-176 KSEKVTMVIK
+176 KTETVTMMIK

-211 VQDAID
+211 VQDAIE
-217 TMIASGAY
+217 TMIASSVY

-236 FQKKTCLNRVLHP
+236 FQKKTCLNRVLHQ
-249 GDKVWEENAG
+249 GDKLWEENAG

-272 EARQKITASLEPL
+272 AARQKITSSLEPL

-297 SRNSENPI
+297 SRNGDNPI
-305 EKSYVTGLG
+305 QKTFVTGLG

-327 LERKVHTLSEMDDKI
+327 LERKVHTLSDMEDKI

-366 VGLIDKST
+366 VGLIDKSQ
-374 QKSKGLTVVSGTN
+374 QKAKGMTVVSGTN

-403 IAMAA
+403 IAMAV
-408 TSVTRY
+408 TSLTRY
-414 LGNVAQNVYLQNR
+414 FGTVAENVALQAR
-427 VQELQPAQAVYND
+427 VEELQPAQTVYNE
-440 YLAAEAQYD
+440 YLSAAAQYD
-449 KYTYLYAYTQT
+449 KYKYLYEYTEN

-472 EQILPDSF
+472 EQILPSSF
-480 YTNSFS
+480 WTNSFS
-486 SDQTG
+486 SDMEG

-503 AARTILNIRNMQS
+503 AARTILNIRNMES
-516 IDDVEISN
+516 IEDVQISN
-524 ITDSK
+524 ITDAQNELGESA
-529 DETGT
+529 
-534 SIVTFSITGSYK
+534 VTFSITG
-546 VLGVILSIAMAATSV
+546 
-561 TRYLGNVAQNVYLQ
+561 
-575 NRVQEL
+575 
-581 QPAQAVYNDYLAAE
+581 
-595 AQYDKYTYL
+595 TY
-604 YAYTQTPNENL
+604 ADIHADTEETE
-615 VEFINELEQILPD
+615 
-628 SFYTNSFSSDQT
+628 ST
-640 GISMSVTVEGK
+640 GDT
-651 AAAART
+651 
-657 ILNIRNMQSID
+657 
-668 DVEISNITDS
+668 
-678 KDETGTSI
+678 TGT
-686 VTFSITGSYKE
+686 
-697 LTDETEESGEA
+697 
-708 QADTQ
+708 